1 MFFLKYFLDPLTWW
15 HPFICSLPDT
25 LMEILEAPVP
35 LMLGL
40 SAAINRTVD
49 IPANAVKVRVRGE
62 KVEVE
67 VEGGTGDG
75 LFPEMREAMRRW
87 YDRGEVGEA

>member
-1 MFFLKYFLDPLTWW
+1 
-15 HPFICSLPDT
+15 
-25 LMEILEAPVP
+25 
-35 LMLGL
+35 MLGL

-67 VEGGTGDG
+67 GATGDG

-87 YDRGEVGEA
+87 YDRGEIGEA